1 MSKKNG
7 NREIRKPKQI
17 KEKLEEVTAIPQP
30 SLKGGKLTGK
40 K

>member
-7 NREIRKPKQI
+7 NREIRKPKKI
-17 KEKLEEVTAIPQP
+17 REKEVEISAVSQQ
-30 SLKGGKLTGK
+30 SVRTGQRVPK